1 MDLFILNV
9 DEGDLE
15 RVQTP
20 GFSAK
25 KRIVHSERLGKSF
38 LLRAPQLK
46 WWTGKSNPRRWNDRG

>member
-25 KRIVHSERLGKSF
+25 KRIVHSERRGKSF
-38 LLRAPQLK
+38 LFNLLLLCVQTADMHSFLLQ
-46 WWTGKSNPRRWNDRG
+46 